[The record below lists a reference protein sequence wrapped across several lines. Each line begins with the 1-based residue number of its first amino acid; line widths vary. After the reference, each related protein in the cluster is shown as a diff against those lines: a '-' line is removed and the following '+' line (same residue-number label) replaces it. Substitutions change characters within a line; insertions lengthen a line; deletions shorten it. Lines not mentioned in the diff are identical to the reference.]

1 MALRGSKMTLLIGK
15 GEGLEAPPAVPF
27 RMQAA
32 AKSGSG
38 RLTAHTY
45 CGHRD
50 DEGELDCKQRFKAGL
65 ASYSTYRCSV
75 HGYDAE
81 TISLY
86 DAGEIAGGKENGVPV
101 EVDTSALGLDSDKA
115 LQLTALV
122 DRSSIPELY
131 VESAQL
137 MWPEPGSELAFDQ
150 LAAAIR
156 VSKKVALGTAT
167 ISKATKAVIVSWD
180 ETADCLI
187 AQVCTHKA
195 RLALDEIDQIREQ
208 AAARTQPSDKDAKTI
223 ANGLLAERLDGE
235 FDFDSV
241 RDEYADALLEVAQ
254 AAADGV
260 EAPVR
265 VEEAPVAPV
274 VDLMSALKASVE
286 KKPAA
291 RSRKKTAA

>member
-1 MALRGSKMTLLIGK
+1 MTLLIGK

-50 DEGELDCKQRFKAGL
+50 EEGELDCLERFQAGT
-65 ASYSTYRCSV
+65 ASFSTYFCSS

-81 TISLY
+81 TISCY
-86 DAGEIAGGKENGVPV
+86 DVDGKIV
-101 EVDTSALGLDSDKA
+101 EVDTSALGLDSDRA

-122 DRSSIPELY
+122 DRATIPELY
-131 VESAQL
+131 VEKAQL
-137 MWPEPGSELAFDQ
+137 MWAEPGAELAFDQ
-150 LAAAIR
+150 FAAAIR
-156 VSKKVALGTAT
+156 VSKKVALGTAV

-180 ETADCLI
+180 ETAGTLL
-187 AQVCTHKA
+187 AQVCTHHA
-195 RLALDEIDQIREQ
+195 RLALDAIDEIREL
-208 AAARTQPSDKDAKTI
+208 AAGREQPSDKDAKAI

-235 FDFDSV
+235 FDFATV
-241 RDEYADALLEVAQ
+241 RDEYADALEEAAQ

-260 EAPVR
+260 EAPAR
-265 VEEAPVAPV
+265 PELAPVAPV
-274 VDLMSALKASVE
+274 IDLMSALQASVAKE
-286 KKPAA
+286 AKPAA
-291 RSRKKTAA
+291 KRRKKTAA